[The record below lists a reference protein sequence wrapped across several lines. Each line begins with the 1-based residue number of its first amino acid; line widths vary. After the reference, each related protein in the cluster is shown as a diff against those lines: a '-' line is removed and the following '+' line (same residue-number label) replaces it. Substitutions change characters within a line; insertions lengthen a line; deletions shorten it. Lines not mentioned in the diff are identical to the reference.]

1 MIHFKVFSS
10 INYFVKCCVKKRMST
25 ILMKLMILKT
35 FYSVTLGLIVDL
47 EFLMLLPYIHCPRGG
62 VECGGQSMEL
72 QV

>member
-35 FYSVTLGLIVDL
+35 FYSVTLGLILDL

-62 VECGGQSMEL
+62 VECRGQSMEL